1 MAEESVRFPEQVLSE
16 EELDQAKDSRFSPEI
31 HQKLKAASVGIAGL
45 GGLGSHIAVM
55 LARSGIGHL
64 HLIDFD
70 KVDVTNLNRQVYT
83 TVHLGQPK
91 TKALSRILY
100 EINPYMKVTWNQ
112 VRVTQEN
119 AADLLGKYPI
129 VCEAFD
135 DPGQK
140 AMLINT
146 LLESCPDMTVIS
158 GSGMA
163 GYESANTIRTRKIF
177 RRLYLCGDEKTD
189 AYEGIG
195 LMAPRVS
202 VCAGHQANMAIR
214 LILGYTEV

>member
-1 MAEESVRFPEQVLSE
+1 MADLSLRSAVQFPSE
-16 EELDQAKDSRFSPEI
+16 GELDKAKDSRFSPEI

-70 KVDVTNLNRQVYT
+70 VVDISNLNRQAYT
-83 TVHLGQPK
+83 TLHLGMPK
-91 TKALSRILY
+91 TEALTQILY
-100 EINPYMKVTWNQ
+100 EINPYMKVTSNFA
-112 VRVTQEN
+112 RVTEEN
-119 AADLLGKYPI
+119 AAALLGKYSI

-140 AMLINT
+140 SMLINT
-146 LLESCPDMTVIS
+146 LLENCPDTTVIS

-163 GYESANTIRTRKIF
+163 GFESANTIRTRKVF
-177 RRLYLCGDEKTD
+177 NRLYLCGDGETD

-195 LMAPRVS
+195 LMASRVS
-202 VCAGHQANMAIR
+202 VCAGHQANMVIR
-214 LILGYTEV
+214 LLLGYTEV